1 MKNLIQAIEL
11 QQEKLDALTHL
22 LRRIESDNQNQ
33 TTSDMLKDLKN
44 ALNDLILTDF

>member
-11 QQEKLDALTHL
+11 QQEKLDAIKFL

-33 TTSDMLKDLKN
+33 TTSEMLKDLKN
-44 ALNDLILTDF
+44 ALVDLILTDF

>member
-1 MKNLIQAIEL
+1 MRNLIQAIEL
-11 QQEKLDALTHL
+11 QQEKLDAIKFL

-33 TTSDMLKDLKN
+33 TTSEMLKDLKN